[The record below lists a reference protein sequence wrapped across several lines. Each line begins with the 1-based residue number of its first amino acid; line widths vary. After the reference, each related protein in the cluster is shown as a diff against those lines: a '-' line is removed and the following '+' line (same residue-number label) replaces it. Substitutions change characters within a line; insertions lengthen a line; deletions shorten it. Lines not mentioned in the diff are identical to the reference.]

1 MLSEYAVTVRSRE
14 FCMLVNSGGFL
25 AFKPDHLWM
34 KLPWRMG
41 VSGVSFA
48 GGGVWILSPGEGS
61 C

>member
-1 MLSEYAVTVRSRE
+1 
-14 FCMLVNSGGFL
+14 MLVNSGGFL
-25 AFKPDHLWM
+25 AFKPDHLWK